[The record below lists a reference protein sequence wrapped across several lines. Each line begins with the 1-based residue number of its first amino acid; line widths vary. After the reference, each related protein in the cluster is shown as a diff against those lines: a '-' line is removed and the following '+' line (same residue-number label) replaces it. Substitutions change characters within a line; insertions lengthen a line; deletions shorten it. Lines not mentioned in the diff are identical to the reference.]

1 MRESYYYPRKTK
13 ARKSWFNNM
22 IKVQDNNNEQVQ
34 DS

>member
-13 ARKSWFNNM
+13 TGKAGFNNM
-22 IKVQDNNNEQVQ
+22 IRFKITNNEQVQ